1 MAMLPSPALL
11 SESASVPMATLRRP
25 SMLLPS
31 APAPLAVFK
40 LPLMFFWSADS
51 PVAVFRVPVVLLK
64 SALNPVA
71 VLREPDLLS
80 CIALKPMAV
89 FLSPLLLLV
98 NASTPNRVFWSCA
111 CNIGES
117 AKQTSAIVTRT
128 GGMLVFISG
137 ESRKNLVRC
146 RGQFAAAPS
155 HRFQFQKSRQLFI
168 RADNE
173 TLSVAVMRVNNE
185 VRSLVGIHPLRHQPT
200 PSGSAE
206 IISD

>member
-51 PVAVFRVPVVLLK
+51 PVAVF
-64 SALNPVA
+64 
-71 VLREPDLLS
+71 REPDLLS

-155 HRFQFQKSRQLFI
+155 HRFQFQKRRQLFI
-168 RADNE
+168 RTAQRN
-173 TLSVAVMRVNNE
+173 AF
-185 VRSLVGIHPLRHQPT
+185 LRRDARQQ
-200 PSGSAE
+200 SRLF
-206 IISD
+206 

>member
-51 PVAVFRVPVVLLK
+51 PVAAFRVPLV
-64 SALNPVA
+64 
-71 VLREPDLLS
+71 
-80 CIALKPMAV
+80 
-89 FLSPLLLLV
+89 LLV

-155 HRFQFQKSRQLFI
+155 HRFQFQKRRQLFI
-168 RADNE
+168 CTAQRNAFRRRD
-173 TLSVAVMRVNNE
+173 
-185 VRSLVGIHPLRHQPT
+185 VRQQ
-200 PSGSAE
+200 
-206 IISD
+206 

>member
-11 SESASVPMATLRRP
+11 SESASVPMAKLRGV

-31 APAPLAVFK
+31 APAPLSVFE

-51 PVAVFRVPVVLLK
+51 PVAAFRVPVVLLK

-137 ESRKNLVRC
+137 ESRKNLGRC
-146 RGQFAAAPS
+146 RCQLAAASS
-155 HRFQFQKSRQLFI
+155 HRLQLQNSRHLFI
-168 RADNE
+168 RTHNE
-173 TLSVAVMRVNNE
+173 TPSVAAMCVTNE
-185 VRSLVGIHPLRHQPT
+185 DCSSARIH
-200 PSGSAE
+200 G
-206 IISD
+206 